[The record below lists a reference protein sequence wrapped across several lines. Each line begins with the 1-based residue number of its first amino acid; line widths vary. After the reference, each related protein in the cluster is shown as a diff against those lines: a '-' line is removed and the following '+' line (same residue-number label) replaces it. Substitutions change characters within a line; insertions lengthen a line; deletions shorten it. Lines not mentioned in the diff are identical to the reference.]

1 MMFERILFAGGV
13 WGGVGLGE
21 EWERKLFLL
30 LFFYIIHY
38 TADDGDDGNQAL
50 IS

>member
-1 MMFERILFAGGV
+1 MLERILFAGGV

-30 LFFYIIHY
+30 LLSFYIIHY
-38 TADDGDDGNQAL
+38 TGDDGDDGN
-50 IS
+50 